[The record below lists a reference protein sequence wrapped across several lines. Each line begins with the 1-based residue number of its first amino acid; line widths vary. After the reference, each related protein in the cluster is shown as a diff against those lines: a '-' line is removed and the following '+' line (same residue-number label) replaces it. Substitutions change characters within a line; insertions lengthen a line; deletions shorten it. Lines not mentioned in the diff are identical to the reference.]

1 MATYNISGGM
11 SLHDAR
17 AILLGT
23 NHKIMHTGK
32 VNSYARCQGSKLK
45 KAISVPDAR
54 EIMVAN
60 ITACGGVVGGKKR
73 TWTRKDGRQMT
84 AS

>member
-1 MATYNISGGM
+1 MKLYNGNT
-11 SLHDAR
+11 LHDERRIRGLHVIA
-17 AILLGT
+17 
-23 NHKIMHTGK
+23 HTGK

-60 ITACGGVVGGKKR
+60 ITDCGGVVGGKKR